1 MPRIKQVPT
10 KLQKSVH
17 KAVKAAASVVREAK
31 KGAGAVVQSGGH
43 INWAKRNLMMASTV
57 IILQNCTWLV
67 KMHI

>member
-43 INWAKRNLMMASTV
+43 SD
-57 IILQNCTWLV
+57 
-67 KMHI
+67 